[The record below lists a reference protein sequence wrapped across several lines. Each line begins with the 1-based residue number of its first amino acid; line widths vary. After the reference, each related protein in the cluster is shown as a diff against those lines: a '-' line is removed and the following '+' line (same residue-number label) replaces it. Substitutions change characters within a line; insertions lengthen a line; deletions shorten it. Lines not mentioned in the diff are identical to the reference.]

1 MNWVELFYVCFKQT
15 KVPAP
20 DPVKRDHT
28 IENLNV
34 LITNERL
41 TEGSMNYSESSLSIM
56 SELSTIDEEE

>member
-15 KVPAP
+15 KVHEPST
-20 DPVKRDHT
+20 KRDHT

-41 TEGSMNYSESSLSIM
+41 TEGSMNYSGSCLSIM
-56 SELSTIDEEE
+56 SDLSTIDEEE